1 MARLDDTAT
10 QAANIRFIRKAMK
23 TKLLARERELDLAKR
38 WRESGDQAAL
48 DELIGAYSR
57 MVVSAALKFRHYGLP
72 VGDLIQEG
80 HIGLMQAAAR
90 FEPSRDVRFATYAQ
104 WWIRAAIQDFVLR
117 NWSIVRTGTT
127 AAHKSLF
134 FNLRRVRARLG
145 DRHGEPMTD
154 DTRAKVAQELG
165 VTIGDVIEME
175 GRMSGG
181 DRSLDAPV
189 AGDDGSAR
197 SWGESLADERA
208 DPEADAMSWH
218 DRDARARLLR
228 EAMGDL
234 TPRERAVIAARRL
247 AEDDESVTLE
257 TLGSRLG
264 VSKERVRQI
273 EARALGKLKVA
284 LEKRVA
290 NPADLYA
297 A

>member
-90 FEPSRDVRFATYAQ
+90 FEPARDVRFATYAQ

-145 DRHGEPMTD
+145 DRHGEAMTD
-154 DTRAKVAQELG
+154 ATRAKVAQELG

-175 GRMSGG
+175 GRLSGG

-189 AGDDGSAR
+189 SGDDGSTR

-218 DRDARARLLR
+218 DRDARTRLLH
-228 EAMGDL
+228 EALGDL
-234 TPRERAVIAARRL
+234 SPRERAVIAARRL
-247 AEDDESVTLE
+247 AEEDESVTLE

-273 EARALGKLKVA
+273 EARALGKLKAA

-290 NPADLYA
+290 DPADLYA

>member
-1 MARLDDTAT
+1 MARMDDTAT

-145 DRHGEPMTD
+145 DRNGEPMTD

-234 TPRERAVIAARRL
+234 SPRERAVIAARRL
-247 AEDDESVTLE
+247 ADEDESVTLE
-257 TLGSRLG
+257 TLGTRLG

>member
-1 MARLDDTAT
+1 MDDTAT

-145 DRHGEPMTD
+145 DRNGEPMTD

-234 TPRERAVIAARRL
+234 SPRERAVIAARRL
-247 AEDDESVTLE
+247 ADEDESVTLE
-257 TLGSRLG
+257 TLGTRLG

>member
-1 MARLDDTAT
+1 
-10 QAANIRFIRKAMK
+10 
-23 TKLLARERELDLAKR
+23 
-38 WRESGDQAAL
+38 
-48 DELIGAYSR
+48 
-57 MVVSAALKFRHYGLP
+57 
-72 VGDLIQEG
+72 
-80 HIGLMQAAAR
+80 
-90 FEPSRDVRFATYAQ
+90 
-104 WWIRAAIQDFVLR
+104 
-117 NWSIVRTGTT
+117 
-127 AAHKSLF
+127 
-134 FNLRRVRARLG
+134 
-145 DRHGEPMTD
+145 MTD

-189 AGDDGSAR
+189 AGDEGSTR

-218 DRDARARLLR
+218 DRDARVRLLH

-234 TPRERAVIAARRL
+234 SPRERTVIAARRL
-247 AEDDESVTLE
+247 ADEDEGVTLE
-257 TLGSRLG
+257 TLGTRLG

-273 EARALGKLKVA
+273 EARALGKLKAA

>member
-1 MARLDDTAT
+1 MARMDDTAT

-90 FEPSRDVRFATYAQ
+90 FEPPRDVRFATYAQ

-145 DRHGEPMTD
+145 DRNGEPMTD

-234 TPRERAVIAARRL
+234 SPRERAVIAARRL
-247 AEDDESVTLE
+247 ADEDESVTLE
-257 TLGSRLG
+257 TLGTRLG